1 MESRIYLRFLTSVNI
16 SFACC
21 AFFLKL
27 LPKTLAIACRPT
39 PRAQERKGRS
49 TPLHIHNNDRKSG
62 LTQADRAKPGPNLC
76 IPPDFSYPQ
85 RHPPPLQHGAPVKD
99 TTPCILIVDDE
110 PLNIKLLDIVLKK
123 NGYRTLSCTSGPA
136 ARALAAE
143 HIPDL
148 ILLDVLMPGEDGYIT
163 CELLKQQS
171 LTSEIPIIFISAL
184 TDTSSKVRGLEVG
197 GVDFISKP
205 FEKAEVLARVKV
217 HLKLRFTYRALIEAQ
232 AQRLAQVQD
241 AQQALLVLPAELPE
255 AGFAVRFEPVL
266 EAGGDF
272 YDVLHVGGT
281 TFDYV
286 VADVSGHDLGTSYI
300 TSALKALLSQNCNL
314 VTSPTESLT
323 MINSVLC
330 RILTG
335 GTHIT
340 AGFAR
345 LNRERRTLTYVNAGH
360 PAPVLL
366 RSGGSA
372 EIPQPSGDIL
382 GVFDSVWFE
391 ALELSVQP
399 GDRLFM
405 YTDGLIEG
413 FGDKKMTREEGQARL
428 KAVCEAHRNLPLAQ
442 AVNAIHETLAEPG
455 AAREDDTILLGLEV

>member
-1 MESRIYLRFLTSVNI
+1 MART
-16 SFACC
+16 
-21 AFFLKL
+21 
-27 LPKTLAIACRPT
+27 
-39 PRAQERKGRS
+39 
-49 TPLHIHNNDRKSG
+49 
-62 LTQADRAKPGPNLC
+62 
-76 IPPDFSYPQ
+76 
-85 RHPPPLQHGAPVKD
+85 VKD

-110 PLNIKLLDIVLKK
+110 PLNIRLLDIVLKK
-123 NGYRTLSCTSGPA
+123 NGYRTLSCTSGPK

-143 HIPDL
+143 HNPDL
-148 ILLDVLMPGEDGYIT
+148 ILLDVLMPDEDGYAT
-163 CELLKQQS
+163 CELLKQHSQ
-171 LTSEIPIIFISAL
+171 TSDIPIIFISAL

-255 AGFAVRFEPVL
+255 AGFAVRFEPIL

-272 YDVLHVGGT
+272 YDVLHVGGA
-281 TFDYV
+281 TFDYI

-314 VTSPTESLT
+314 VNSPAESLT

-330 RILTG
+330 RILSG

-345 LNRERRTLTYVNAGH
+345 LDRTRGTLRYINAGH
-360 PAPVLL
+360 PAPVLV
-366 RSGGSA
+366 RAGGRT

-391 ALELSVQP
+391 TLEIDVKP
-399 GDRLFM
+399 GDRLFI

-413 FGDKKMTREEGQARL
+413 FGDEKMTREEGLARL
-428 KAVCEAHRNLPLAQ
+428 AATCEAHRTLPLTQ
-442 AVNAIHETLAEPG
+442 AVDAIHAALAG
-455 AAREDDTILLGLEV
+455 AGLPRGDDTILLALEV

>member
-1 MESRIYLRFLTSVNI
+1 M
-16 SFACC
+16 
-21 AFFLKL
+21 
-27 LPKTLAIACRPT
+27 
-39 PRAQERKGRS
+39 
-49 TPLHIHNNDRKSG
+49 
-62 LTQADRAKPGPNLC
+62 
-76 IPPDFSYPQ
+76 
-85 RHPPPLQHGAPVKD
+85 KD
-99 TTPCILIVDDE
+99 TTPCILLVDDE

-143 HIPDL
+143 HAPDL
-148 ILLDVLMPGEDGYIT
+148 ILLDVLMPDEDGYAT
-163 CELLKQQS
+163 CQLLKQHS
-171 LTSEIPIIFISAL
+171 PSSEIPIIFISAL

-241 AQQALLVLPAELPE
+241 AQQALLVLPADLPE

-272 YDVLHVGGT
+272 YDVLHVGGS
-281 TFDYV
+281 TFDYI

-314 VTSPTESLT
+314 VTSPAESLT

-345 LNRERRTLTYVNAGH
+345 LNREQRILRYINAGH
-360 PAPVLL
+360 PSPILMRA
-366 RSGGSA
+366 GGDV
-372 EIPQPSGDIL
+372 EIPQSSGDIL
-382 GVFDSVWFE
+382 GVFESVWFE
-391 ALELSVQP
+391 PLEIAVHP

-413 FGDKKMTREEGQARL
+413 FGEKKMTREEGQRQLA
-428 KAVCEAHRNLPLAQ
+428 ATCQAHRNLPLPQ
-442 AVNAIHETLAEPG
+442 IVNAIHEALAVPGEPRG
-455 AAREDDTILLGLEV
+455 DDTILLALEV

>member
-1 MESRIYLRFLTSVNI
+1 MTY
-16 SFACC
+16 
-21 AFFLKL
+21 
-27 LPKTLAIACRPT
+27 
-39 PRAQERKGRS
+39 
-49 TPLHIHNNDRKSG
+49 H
-62 LTQADRAKPGPNLC
+62 
-76 IPPDFSYPQ
+76 
-85 RHPPPLQHGAPVKD
+85 HPSNTARTVKD

-110 PLNIKLLDIVLKK
+110 PLNIRLLDIVLKK
-123 NGYRTLSCTSGPA
+123 NGYRTLSCTSGPE

-143 HIPDL
+143 HSPDL
-148 ILLDVLMPGEDGYIT
+148 ILLDVLMPDEDGYAT

-184 TDTSSKVRGLEVG
+184 TDTWSKVRGLEVG

-241 AQQALLVLPAELPE
+241 AQQALLVLPSELPE

-345 LNRERRTLTYVNAGH
+345 LNREQRILRYANAGH
-360 PAPVLL
+360 PSPVLV
-366 RSGGSA
+366 RAAGGV

-391 ALELSVQP
+391 VLEIAVQP

-413 FGDKKMTREEGQARL
+413 FGDRKMTREEGQARL
-428 KAVCEAHRNLPLAQ
+428 SAVCEAHRSLPLAQ

-455 AAREDDTILLGLEV
+455 AAREDDTILLALEV

>member
-1 MESRIYLRFLTSVNI
+1 MART
-16 SFACC
+16 
-21 AFFLKL
+21 
-27 LPKTLAIACRPT
+27 
-39 PRAQERKGRS
+39 
-49 TPLHIHNNDRKSG
+49 
-62 LTQADRAKPGPNLC
+62 
-76 IPPDFSYPQ
+76 
-85 RHPPPLQHGAPVKD
+85 VKD
-99 TTPCILIVDDE
+99 TTPRILIVDDE
-110 PLNIKLLDIVLKK
+110 PLNIRLLDIVLKK
-123 NGYRTLSCTSGPA
+123 NGYSTLSCTSGPK

-143 HIPDL
+143 HSPDL
-148 ILLDVLMPGEDGYIT
+148 ILLDVLMPDEDGYAT
-163 CELLKQQS
+163 CGLLKQHSQ
-171 LTSEIPIIFISAL
+171 TSEIPIIFISAL

-241 AQQALLVLPAELPE
+241 AQQALLVLPSELPE
-255 AGFAVRFEPVL
+255 ANFAVRFEPIL

-281 TFDYV
+281 IFDYI

-314 VTSPTESLT
+314 VNSPAESLT

-330 RILTG
+330 RILSG

-345 LNRERRTLTYVNAGH
+345 LDRERGILRYINAGH
-360 PAPVLL
+360 PAPVLV
-366 RSGGSA
+366 RAGGET

-391 ALELSVQP
+391 TLEIAVQP

-413 FGDKKMTREEGQARL
+413 FGDDKMTREEGLARL
-428 KAVCEAHRNLPLAQ
+428 AATCEAHRTLPLTQ
-442 AVNAIHETLAEPG
+442 AVDAIHEALAG
-455 AAREDDTILLGLEV
+455 AGLPRGDDTILLALEV

>member
-1 MESRIYLRFLTSVNI
+1 
-16 SFACC
+16 
-21 AFFLKL
+21 
-27 LPKTLAIACRPT
+27 
-39 PRAQERKGRS
+39 
-49 TPLHIHNNDRKSG
+49 
-62 LTQADRAKPGPNLC
+62 
-76 IPPDFSYPQ
+76 
-85 RHPPPLQHGAPVKD
+85 VKD
-99 TTPCILIVDDE
+99 TTPCILLVDDE
-110 PLNIKLLDIVLKK
+110 PLNIRLLDIVLKK
-123 NGYRTLSCTSGPA
+123 NGYRTLSCTSGQE

-143 HIPDL
+143 HLPDL
-148 ILLDVLMPGEDGYIT
+148 ILLDVLMPGEDGYTT
-163 CELLKQQS
+163 CELLKQHSQ
-171 LTSEIPIIFISAL
+171 TSEIPVIFISAL

-241 AQQALLVLPAELPE
+241 AQQALLVLPADLPE

-281 TFDYV
+281 TYDYI

-300 TSALKALLSQNCNL
+300 TSALKALLSQNCSL
-314 VTSPTESLT
+314 VNSPAESLA

-345 LNRERRTLTYVNAGH
+345 LDRERRLLRYINAGH
-360 PAPVLL
+360 PAPVLV
-366 RSGGSA
+366 RAGGET
-372 EIPQPSGDIL
+372 EIPRPSGDIL

-391 ALELSVQP
+391 TLEIEVQP
-399 GDRLFM
+399 GDRLFI

-413 FGDKKMTREEGQARL
+413 FGEEKMTREEGLARL
-428 KAVCEAHRNLPLAQ
+428 SATCRAQHGLPLAQ
-442 AVNAIHETLAEPG
+442 AVDAIHTTLAAPG
-455 AAREDDTILLGLEV
+455 QPRGDDTILLALEV

>member
-1 MESRIYLRFLTSVNI
+1 MART
-16 SFACC
+16 
-21 AFFLKL
+21 
-27 LPKTLAIACRPT
+27 
-39 PRAQERKGRS
+39 
-49 TPLHIHNNDRKSG
+49 
-62 LTQADRAKPGPNLC
+62 
-76 IPPDFSYPQ
+76 
-85 RHPPPLQHGAPVKD
+85 VKD

-123 NGYRTLSCTSGPA
+123 NGYRTLSCTNGPK

-143 HIPDL
+143 HNPDL
-148 ILLDVLMPGEDGYIT
+148 ILLDVLMPDEDGYAT
-163 CELLKQQS
+163 CELLKQHSQ
-171 LTSEIPIIFISAL
+171 TSEIPIIFISAL

-241 AQQALLVLPAELPE
+241 AQQALLVLPSELPE
-255 AGFAVRFEPVL
+255 AGFAVRYEPVL

-314 VTSPTESLT
+314 VNSPSESLT

-330 RILTG
+330 RILSG

-345 LNRERRTLTYVNAGH
+345 LDRERHLLRYINAGH
-360 PAPVLL
+360 PSPVLV
-366 RSGGSA
+366 RAGGGT

-391 ALELSVQP
+391 TLEIEVQP

-413 FGDKKMTREEGQARL
+413 FGDAKMTREEGLARL
-428 KAVCEAHRNLPLAQ
+428 AATCGAHRGLPLAQ
-442 AVNAIHETLAEPG
+442 AVDAINETLAGTGLPRG
-455 AAREDDTILLGLEV
+455 DDTILLALEV

>member
-1 MESRIYLRFLTSVNI
+1 MKDS
-16 SFACC
+16 
-21 AFFLKL
+21 
-27 LPKTLAIACRPT
+27 T
-39 PRAQERKGRS
+39 PR
-49 TPLHIHNNDRKSG
+49 
-62 LTQADRAKPGPNLC
+62 
-76 IPPDFSYPQ
+76 
-85 RHPPPLQHGAPVKD
+85 
-99 TTPCILIVDDE
+99 ILLVDDE

-123 NGYRTLSCTSGPA
+123 NGYRTLPCTSGPE
-136 ARALAAE
+136 ARALAVE
-143 HIPDL
+143 HLPDL
-148 ILLDVLMPGEDGYIT
+148 ILLDVLMPGEDGYAT
-163 CELLKQQS
+163 CELLKQHSQ
-171 LTSEIPIIFISAL
+171 TADIPVIFISAL

-241 AQQALLVLPAELPE
+241 AQQALLVQPGELPE
-255 AGFAVRFEPVL
+255 AGFAVRFEPIL

-272 YDVLHVGGT
+272 YDVLHVGGA
-281 TFDYV
+281 TFDYI

-300 TSALKALLSQNCNL
+300 TSALKALLSQNCNP
-314 VTSPTESLT
+314 VNSPAESLT

-345 LNRERRTLTYVNAGH
+345 LDRERGLLRYINAGH
-360 PAPVLL
+360 PAPVLV
-366 RSGGSA
+366 RASGETETPS
-372 EIPQPSGDIL
+372 PSGDIL
-382 GVFDSVWFE
+382 GVFDSVWFDT
-391 ALELSVQP
+391 LEIAVRP

-413 FGDKKMTREEGQARL
+413 FGDDKMTREEGLARL
-428 KAVCEAHRNLPLAQ
+428 AATCRTHHGLPLAQ
-442 AVNAIHETLAEPG
+442 AVAEIHAALAAPG
-455 AAREDDTILLGLEV
+455 QPRGDDTILLALEV

>member
-1 MESRIYLRFLTSVNI
+1 MKN
-16 SFACC
+16 
-21 AFFLKL
+21 
-27 LPKTLAIACRPT
+27 
-39 PRAQERKGRS
+39 
-49 TPLHIHNNDRKSG
+49 
-62 LTQADRAKPGPNLC
+62 
-76 IPPDFSYPQ
+76 
-85 RHPPPLQHGAPVKD
+85 

-123 NGYRTLSCTSGPA
+123 NGYRTVSDTSGA
-136 ARALAAE
+136 RARALALE
-143 HIPDL
+143 HDPDL
-148 ILLDVLMPGEDGYIT
+148 ILLDVMMPEEDGYTT

-171 LTSEIPIIFISAL
+171 QTSDIPIIFISAL

-205 FEKAEVLARVKV
+205 FDKAEVLARVKV

-241 AQQALLVLPAELPE
+241 AQQALLVLPSDLPE
-255 AGFAVRFEPVL
+255 AGFAVHFEPVL

-272 YDVLHVGGT
+272 YDVLHVGGSA
-281 TFDYV
+281 FDYI

-300 TSALKALLSQNCNL
+300 TSALKALFSQNCNL
-314 VTSPTESLT
+314 VTSPAESLT

-345 LNRERRTLTYVNAGH
+345 LNREQRTLYYINAGH
-360 PAPVLL
+360 PAPILV
-366 RSGGSA
+366 RAGGEV
-372 EIPQPSGDIL
+372 EIPQASGDIL

-391 ALELSVQP
+391 PLVISVNP
-399 GDRLFM
+399 GDRLFI

-413 FGDKKMTREEGQARL
+413 FGDKKMTREEGLAQLAET
-428 KAVCEAHRNLPLAQ
+428 CGEHRHLPLTQ
-442 AVNAIHETLAEPG
+442 AVEAIHAALAVPG
-455 AAREDDTILLGLEV
+455 IPRGDDTILLGIEV

>member
-1 MESRIYLRFLTSVNI
+1 M
-16 SFACC
+16 
-21 AFFLKL
+21 
-27 LPKTLAIACRPT
+27 
-39 PRAQERKGRS
+39 
-49 TPLHIHNNDRKSG
+49 
-62 LTQADRAKPGPNLC
+62 
-76 IPPDFSYPQ
+76 
-85 RHPPPLQHGAPVKD
+85 KD

-123 NGYRTLSCTSGPA
+123 NGYRTLSCTSGPS

-143 HIPDL
+143 HAPDL
-148 ILLDVLMPGEDGYIT
+148 ILLDVLMPGEDGYAT

-241 AQQALLVLPAELPE
+241 AQQALLVLPSEMPE

-323 MINSVLC
+323 MINSVLT

-345 LNRERRTLTYVNAGH
+345 LNRERLTLTYVNAGH

-366 RSGGSA
+366 RAGGGA

-413 FGDKKMTREEGQARL
+413 FGDRKMTREEGQARL
-428 KAVCEAHRNLPLAQ
+428 SAVCEAHRNLPLEQ

>member
-1 MESRIYLRFLTSVNI
+1 
-16 SFACC
+16 
-21 AFFLKL
+21 
-27 LPKTLAIACRPT
+27 
-39 PRAQERKGRS
+39 
-49 TPLHIHNNDRKSG
+49 
-62 LTQADRAKPGPNLC
+62 
-76 IPPDFSYPQ
+76 
-85 RHPPPLQHGAPVKD
+85 VKD
-99 TTPCILIVDDE
+99 TTPRILIVDDE

-123 NGYRTLSCTSGPA
+123 NGYRTLSCTSGPK

-143 HIPDL
+143 HNPDL
-148 ILLDVLMPGEDGYIT
+148 ILLDVLMPGEDGYAT
-163 CELLKQQS
+163 CQMLKQDS
-171 LTSEIPIIFISAL
+171 RTSEIPIIFISAL

-205 FEKAEVLARVKV
+205 FEKAEVLARVRV

-232 AQRLAQVQD
+232 AQRLAQIQD
-241 AQQALLVLPAELPE
+241 AQQALLVLPSELPE
-255 AGFAVRFEPVL
+255 AGFAVRFEPIL

-281 TFDYV
+281 TFDYI

-314 VTSPTESLT
+314 VNSPAESLT

-330 RILTG
+330 RILSG

-345 LNRERRTLTYVNAGH
+345 LDRERGVLRYINAGH
-360 PAPVLL
+360 PAPVLM
-366 RSGGSA
+366 RAGGGT

-391 ALELSVQP
+391 TLEIAVQP

-413 FGDKKMTREEGQARL
+413 FGDEKMTREEGLTRL
-428 KAVCEAHRNLPLAQ
+428 ATTCEAHRGLPLTQ
-442 AVNAIHETLAEPG
+442 TVDQIHDALTG
-455 AAREDDTILLGLEV
+455 AGLPKGDDTILLALEV

>member
-1 MESRIYLRFLTSVNI
+1 M
-16 SFACC
+16 
-21 AFFLKL
+21 
-27 LPKTLAIACRPT
+27 
-39 PRAQERKGRS
+39 
-49 TPLHIHNNDRKSG
+49 
-62 LTQADRAKPGPNLC
+62 
-76 IPPDFSYPQ
+76 
-85 RHPPPLQHGAPVKD
+85 KD

-110 PLNIKLLDIVLKK
+110 PLNIKLLDIVLRK
-123 NGYRTLSCTSGPA
+123 NGYRTLSATSGPE
-136 ARALAAE
+136 ARNLAAE
-143 HIPDL
+143 HDPDL
-148 ILLDVLMPGEDGYIT
+148 ILLDVLMPDEDGYAT
-163 CELLKQQS
+163 CELLKQHAR
-171 LTSEIPIIFISAL
+171 TSEIPIIFISAL

-205 FEKAEVLARVKV
+205 FEKAEVLARVRV

-241 AQQALLVLPAELPE
+241 AQQALLVLPSELPR

-272 YDVLHVGGT
+272 YDVLHVGRSS
-281 TFDYV
+281 FDYI

-300 TSALKALLSQNCNL
+300 TSALKALLSQNCNP
-314 VTSPTESLT
+314 VNSPAESLT
-323 MINSVLC
+323 MINGVLC

-345 LNRERRTLTYVNAGH
+345 LDRERGLLRYVSAGH
-360 PAPVLL
+360 PAPVLM
-366 RSGGSA
+366 RAGGA
-372 EIPQPSGDIL
+372 TEIPHPSGDIL

-391 ALELSVQP
+391 TLDIAVAP

-413 FGDKKMTREEGQARL
+413 FGENAMTRDQGLARL
-428 KAVCEAHRNLPLAQ
+428 AATCQAHRDLPLAR
-442 AVNAIHETLAEPG
+442 AVDAIHESLAGNGSPRG
-455 AAREDDTILLGLEV
+455 DDTILLALEV

>member
-1 MESRIYLRFLTSVNI
+1 MKN
-16 SFACC
+16 
-21 AFFLKL
+21 
-27 LPKTLAIACRPT
+27 
-39 PRAQERKGRS
+39 
-49 TPLHIHNNDRKSG
+49 
-62 LTQADRAKPGPNLC
+62 
-76 IPPDFSYPQ
+76 
-85 RHPPPLQHGAPVKD
+85 

-123 NGYRTLSCTSGPA
+123 NGYRTVSDTSGA
-136 ARALAAE
+136 RARALVLE
-143 HIPDL
+143 HDPDL
-148 ILLDVLMPGEDGYIT
+148 ILLDVMMPEEDGYTT

-171 LTSEIPIIFISAL
+171 QTSDIPIIFISAL

-205 FEKAEVLARVKV
+205 FDKAEVLARVKV

-241 AQQALLVLPAELPE
+241 AQQALLVLPSDLPE
-255 AGFAVRFEPVL
+255 AGFAVHFEPVL

-272 YDVLHVGGT
+272 YDVLHVGGAA
-281 TFDYV
+281 FDYI

-300 TSALKALLSQNCNL
+300 TSALKALFSQNCNL
-314 VTSPTESLT
+314 VTSPAESLT

-345 LNRERRTLTYVNAGH
+345 LNREQRTLYYINAGH
-360 PAPVLL
+360 PAPILV
-366 RSGGSA
+366 RAGGEV
-372 EIPQPSGDIL
+372 EIPQASGDIL

-391 ALELSVQP
+391 PLVISVNP
-399 GDRLFM
+399 GDRLFI

-413 FGDKKMTREEGQARL
+413 FGDKKMTREEGLAQLA
-428 KAVCEAHRNLPLAQ
+428 ATCGDHRHLPLTQ
-442 AVNAIHETLAEPG
+442 AVEAIHAALAVPG
-455 AAREDDTILLGLEV
+455 MPRGDDTILLGIEV